1 MLQLH
6 INMLS
11 TDDVDSMIGLIAKLM
26 NGLIQYIYPSKS
38 VPQYVGTYFIQGG
51 ERVEIGSNYFHL
63 FMKLYEAHVACFN
76 SAYA

>member
-1 MLQLH
+1 MDNWAPMLQLH

-38 VPQYVGTYFIQGG
+38 VPQYIGTYFIQ
-51 ERVEIGSNYFHL
+51 VESGW
-63 FMKLYEAHVACFN
+63 KLAAIISIYL
-76 SAYA
+76 